1 MERDGCMGE
10 GIGDVVRGVGV
21 GGEGIGAVVRGV
33 GVWGAASLQR
43 GSQPNKSFSQDMSST
58 K

>member
-21 GGEGIGAVVRGV
+21 
-33 GVWGAASLQR
+33 WGAASLQR
-43 GSQPNKSFSQDMSST
+43 GIPTQQIIFPGHVKHEIT
-58 K
+58 